1 MAYKR
6 LGEIL
11 TDAGVISE
19 EQLGK
24 ALALG
29 REQKKRLGEVLID
42 NKIIT
47 ERQLIDV
54 LKLQLGVDLLTLP
67 KLIFLFRWHSF
78 FLRTSRG
85 SMRSCL

>member
-29 REQKKRLGEVLID
+29 REQKNVLV
-42 NKIIT
+42 
-47 ERQLIDV
+47 R
-54 LKLQLGVDLLTLP
+54 
-67 KLIFLFRWHSF
+67 F
-78 FLRTSRG
+78 
-85 SMRSCL
+85 